1 MKSQWK
7 EIQQW
12 LYLIL
17 PVLTAAVLKLA
28 VILTGRV
35 PFNADEAVVA
45 LMARHIKAGEFP
57 IFFYGQA
64 YMGSLDAAVISIGF
78 RLFGEH
84 IWVIRA
90 LQAVL
95 YLGTVGCTAELGKKI
110 THSRTVGLIAGLLAA
125 VPPVNVVLYTTVTL
139 GGYGEALL
147 IGAVLFLLTL
157 QLGKELGKPPY
168 AGAFR
173 VFWMASGWGILA
185 GLGLWGFG
193 LTLIYILPAGIV
205 LIYQSWRK
213 RKSRL
218 VYILWGGILG
228 GFLMGAVPL
237 WMYLHREGAA
247 ILLREWAGSAVAGAD
262 RAPGILQPLVH
273 LYHLLL
279 LGSSVIFGL
288 RPPWSTRWLMLPLIP
303 FALAFWT
310 AVILLGGRRVFRA
323 RSRSDGFLL
332 LAGMSALLLLGFLFT
347 PFGNDPSG
355 RYFVPLMLPL
365 FILAA
370 KMIVE
375 WTPGRELL
383 RAGLV
388 AGLLVFNA
396 GGTVQSLLN
405 YPPGLTTQFDR
416 VAQVDHGEMDRLI
429 RFLKQ
434 EDITRGYTNYWV
446 AYPLAFRSGEE
457 IIFVPR
463 LPYHQDFRYTTRDD
477 RYPPY
482 RELVQ
487 QADQVAYITTHHPSL
502 NDILRTHFIHRKI
515 DWSEALIGD
524 YRIFYDFSELIRP
537 SDMNLGVNRG
547 Q

>member
-1 MKSQWK
+1 
-7 EIQQW
+7 
-12 LYLIL
+12 
-17 PVLTAAVLKLA
+17 

-90 LQAVL
+90 LQVVL

-365 FILAA
+365 CILAA

>member
-1 MKSQWK
+1 
-7 EIQQW
+7 
-12 LYLIL
+12 
-17 PVLTAAVLKLA
+17 
-28 VILTGRV
+28 
-35 PFNADEAVVA
+35 
-45 LMARHIKAGEFP
+45 
-57 IFFYGQA
+57 
-64 YMGSLDAAVISIGF
+64 
-78 RLFGEH
+78 
-84 IWVIRA
+84 
-90 LQAVL
+90 
-95 YLGTVGCTAELGKKI
+95 
-110 THSRTVGLIAGLLAA
+110 
-125 VPPVNVVLYTTVTL
+125 
-139 GGYGEALL
+139 
-147 IGAVLFLLTL
+147 
-157 QLGKELGKPPY
+157 
-168 AGAFR
+168 
-173 VFWMASGWGILA
+173 
-185 GLGLWGFG
+185 
-193 LTLIYILPAGIV
+193 
-205 LIYQSWRK
+205 
-213 RKSRL
+213 
-218 VYILWGGILG
+218 
-228 GFLMGAVPL
+228 
-237 WMYLHREGAA
+237 
-247 ILLREWAGSAVAGAD
+247 
-262 RAPGILQPLVH
+262 
-273 LYHLLL
+273 
-279 LGSSVIFGL
+279 
-288 RPPWSTRWLMLPLIP
+288 MLPLIP

>member
-90 LQAVL
+90 LQVVL